1 MYDGLPVDDRRAQRR
16 EQFLAA
22 GLTVFGEGGYRAS
35 SITGV
40 CKTAGLARA
49 QFYEHFG
56 NREELL
62 LAVYDLIQAEARR
75 AVTDALTGAGGA
87 EVAVRARL
95 AMRAYAES
103 IGRDPRRARV
113 SFVEIVGVSDAVE
126 RHRVEQRAIWVR
138 FFADELRQALG
149 PDFVPVGGYPA
160 AATGFIGALMALV
173 HQWSLGEAGF
183 DLDDLVS
190 VLTHFLVGLF

>member
-1 MYDGLPVDDRRAQRR
+1 MDDRRAQRR

-22 GLTVFGEGGYRAS
+22 GLAVFGEQGYQAS

-40 CKTAGLARA
+40 CKAAGLARA

-62 LAVYDLIQAEARR
+62 LAVYDLIQSDARR
-75 AVTDALTGAGGA
+75 AVGDALAAAGGA
-87 EVAVRARL
+87 DVPARARV

-113 SFVEIVGVSDAVE
+113 SFVEIVGVSDVVE
-126 RHRVEQRAIWVR
+126 RHRVDQRAIWVR

-149 PDFVPVGGYPA
+149 PDFVPVGGYTA

-173 HQWSLGEAGF
+173 HQWSIGAAGF

-190 VLTHFLVGLF
+190 VLTQFLVGLF